1 LHALLHI
8 NTNTQQSMQQSCNRA
23 CNSCNTNLRNGINQV
38 VVNYLKDAIVE
49 LTTHERVRWC
59 YICVLIQAYY
69 YICVSS
75 Y

>member
-1 LHALLHI
+1 MDAAATEHATAATLI
-8 NTNTQQSMQQSCNRA
+8 CGMD
-23 CNSCNTNLRNGINQV
+23 QV

-69 YICVSS
+69 IYVSS